1 MFRFRS
7 SVGSS
12 RAIKHIISSSSS
24 SICRGTLSS
33 PITPSSLFR
42 RFATQP
48 KPIPTSWNT
57 KIVCTIGPSSSNV
70 ETLEQ
75 MILSGMDFCRLNFS
89 HGRYD
94 EHQSTFDTIR
104 QLGMKYDNQIG
115 ILCDIQGPKIRTG
128 KMEEPFEVNV
138 GDKIRVTPDDVS
150 GTPDLIKISYDTL
163 VQDLDKGDTIFIND
177 GTVKLEVEGKDTEN
191 NQLLCE
197 VKTAGKISDNKGC
210 NMPSGRLSVNV
221 VTEKDAADLDYIAKN
236 LDPEYVA
243 ASFIGCGRLDKYEIV
258 HF

>member
-1 MFRFRS
+1 
-7 SVGSS
+7 
-12 RAIKHIISSSSS
+12 
-24 SICRGTLSS
+24 
-33 PITPSSLFR
+33 
-42 RFATQP
+42 
-48 KPIPTSWNT
+48 
-57 KIVCTIGPSSSNV
+57 
-70 ETLEQ
+70 

-163 VQDLDKGDTIFIND
+163 
-177 GTVKLEVEGKDTEN
+177 GKN
-191 NQLLCE
+191 IMMC
-197 VKTAGKISDNKGC
+197 AY
-210 NMPSGRLSVNV
+210 
-221 VTEKDAADLDYIAKN
+221 ADDVYIVRYN
-236 LDPEYVA
+236 
-243 ASFIGCGRLDKYEIV
+243 
-258 HF
+258 